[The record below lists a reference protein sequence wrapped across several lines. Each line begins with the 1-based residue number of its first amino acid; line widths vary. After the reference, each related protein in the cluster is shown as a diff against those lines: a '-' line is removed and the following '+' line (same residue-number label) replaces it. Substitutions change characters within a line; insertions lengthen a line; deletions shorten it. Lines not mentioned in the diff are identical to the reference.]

1 MSQISFNLK
10 KMIIDVKHDNYSI
23 KQALAMNDTMGDR
36 ERARVLALPNSKYG
50 LHSKCHE
57 HLLYLMMFAQ
67 IHDLNKDFCPWK
79 HQRDERVW
87 CRICSYACM
96 LVFIYNCIT
105 CVTMLVTTFQI
116 YVRLVYASVDLLL
129 VPSFPFDLIF
139 FSLNFFAHFFS
150 HSSSSLSSK

>member
-36 ERARVLALPNSKYG
+36 ERARVLALLNSKYG

-57 HLLYLMMFAQ
+57 HLPYLMMFAQ

-87 CRICSYACM
+87 CRTSCTLATAAAAVPMHAC
-96 LVFIYNCIT
+96 LYLYIIVLH
-105 CVTMLVTTFQI
+105 V
-116 YVRLVYASVDLLL
+116 
-129 VPSFPFDLIF
+129 
-139 FSLNFFAHFFS
+139 
-150 HSSSSLSSK
+150 